1 MVEKGV
7 YQLTGKVCE
16 LQYEAQK
23 DLNKNLLVAIK
34 RIED

>member
-7 YQLTGKVCE
+7 YKLTGNLCE
-16 LQYEAQK
+16 LKYEAQK

-34 RIED
+34 RMED